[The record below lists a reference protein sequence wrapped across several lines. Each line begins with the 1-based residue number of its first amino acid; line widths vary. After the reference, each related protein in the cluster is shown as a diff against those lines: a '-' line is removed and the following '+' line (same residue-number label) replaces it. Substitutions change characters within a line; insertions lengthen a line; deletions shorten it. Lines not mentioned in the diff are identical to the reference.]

1 MFGIGSVFQAKKAG
15 KMRKIAGKVFTWY
28 ILLNKRLLKRYSF
41 ILMLVLLPLLLFGLK
56 SVSKEES
63 GILHIALVLE
73 ENSYINNEIKKE
85 LTDKE
90 SIILIK
96 EERNKDEALSMLK
109 SGKFDAVWIL
119 PKNIEEKINKYL
131 SKGDYLIEVYEKE
144 NSTILNLAREK
155 LYKAVNPFI
164 SYQVYEKYM
173 HKLLSYNELNDGEK
187 KAIDTDL
194 KKYYNKQDIDKN
206 LLKFAYIDGDEYV
219 EKQDKKTYLLSP
231 VRGLVAMWLV
241 LCAMAVNIYFL
252 QDEKSGLFV
261 WIDRKSRWLFSLAYQ
276 FAIMFN
282 LALFSALILWLMKMG
297 EGGLRQLLAMGLLLV
312 SAIAFTSLLRLVF
325 RNMNILISLIPIMLL
340 YLLISAPIF
349 IDIGYKGIQGL
360 SPIYYYLN
368 LVYDISYLLPYT
380 LYTGLCL
387 LIGFAI
393 FKFKR

>member
-1 MFGIGSVFQAKKAG
+1 MK
-15 KMRKIAGKVFTWY
+15 
-28 ILLNKRLLKRYSF
+28 
-41 ILMLVLLPLLLFGLK
+41 
-56 SVSKEES
+56 
-63 GILHIALVLE
+63 
-73 ENSYINNEIKKE
+73 
-85 LTDKE
+85 
-90 SIILIK
+90 
-96 EERNKDEALSMLK
+96 
-109 SGKFDAVWIL
+109 
-119 PKNIEEKINKYL
+119 
-131 SKGDYLIEVYEKE
+131 
-144 NSTILNLAREK
+144 
-155 LYKAVNPFI
+155 
-164 SYQVYEKYM
+164 
-173 HKLLSYNELNDGEK
+173 K

-206 LLKFAYIDGDEYV
+206 LLKFVYIDGDEYV

-297 EGGLRQLLAMGLLLV
+297 EGGLRQVLAMGLLLV

>member
-1 MFGIGSVFQAKKAG
+1 
-15 KMRKIAGKVFTWY
+15 MRKIAGKVFTWY

-96 EERNKDEALSMLK
+96 EERSKDEALSMLK

-380 LYTGLCL
+380 LYTGVCL

>member
-1 MFGIGSVFQAKKAG
+1 
-15 KMRKIAGKVFTWY
+15 MRKIAGKVFTWY

-206 LLKFAYIDGDEYV
+206 LLKFVYIDGDEYV

-297 EGGLRQLLAMGLLLV
+297 EGGLRQLLAMGVLLV

>member
-1 MFGIGSVFQAKKAG
+1 
-15 KMRKIAGKVFTWY
+15 MRKIAGKVFTWY

-206 LLKFAYIDGDEYV
+206 LLKFVYIDGDEYV

>member
-206 LLKFAYIDGDEYV
+206 LLKFVYIDGDEYV

>member
-1 MFGIGSVFQAKKAG
+1 
-15 KMRKIAGKVFTWY
+15 MRKIAGKVFTWY

-96 EERNKDEALSMLK
+96 EERNKDEALSMIK

-173 HKLLSYNELNDGEK
+173 HKFLSYNELNDGEK

-325 RNMNILISLIPIMLL
+325 RNMNILISFIPIMLL